1 MTTTPTQQ
9 PDALR
14 LADELDAESTSG
26 RVSNHT
32 GRRAATEL
40 RCLSAEITS
49 LTYENKALKAKN
61 QPLAIHAISDIAEGL
76 TVWSDGKYVIDDYFA
91 FARAIE
97 AAHGIV
103 EKT

>member
-1 MTTTPTQQ
+1 MNTPQTQQ

-40 RCLSAEITS
+40 RCQHAEIAH
-49 LTYENKALKAKN
+49 LAAENKALKARN
-61 QPLAIHAISDIAEGL
+61 HPLEIQAISCIAEGL
-76 TVWSDGKYVIDDYFA
+76 TVLSDGRYVIDDYLA

-97 AAHGIV
+97 LAHGIG
-103 EKT
+103 EKQ